1 MRILQNKHRCSRHW
15 NNFPI
20 LGSMKFLLRFFVG
33 LLLIF
38 GIITLLLYVY
48 NFEYILKGIQTTY
61 LSGYTT
67 AYIDDFTEFDNR
79 VIEAGNAPQ
88 PWPQHPNYNQ
98 LQETEEL
105 EQLHEE
111 LETIAFLI
119 IQNDSILFEK
129 YAKNY
134 GPDSRTNSFS
144 MAKSVVAALLG
155 KAMADGHIQGLEQ
168 PVADFFPQ
176 FDKRLTV
183 GDLASMASGLN
194 WDEDYYSPF
203 SMTARAYFDDN
214 LREQI
219 LQLEVVDPPGEEYE
233 YLSGNTQLLAMVLE
247 KATGQTLS
255 SYLSES
261 FWKPMGM
268 ESDALWQLD
277 SEESGMEKA
286 YCCIASNARDF
297 ARFGKLYKDH
307 GKWNGRQLLDSAY
320 VARSIKPRFKEAPQY
335 GYGFWLENFNG
346 KKVFYMRGI
355 LGQFVITV
363 PEDNLIIVRLGH
375 QVGNRPDGQEH
386 SDDFYKYLEEVY
398 EMLETQ

>member
-1 MRILQNKHRCSRHW
+1 CWSMRILQNKHRCSRHW

-144 MAKSVVAALLG
+144 MAKS
-155 KAMADGHIQGLEQ
+155 
-168 PVADFFPQ
+168 
-176 FDKRLTV
+176 
-183 GDLASMASGLN
+183 
-194 WDEDYYSPF
+194 
-203 SMTARAYFDDN
+203 
-214 LREQI
+214 
-219 LQLEVVDPPGEEYE
+219 
-233 YLSGNTQLLAMVLE
+233 
-247 KATGQTLS
+247 
-255 SYLSES
+255 
-261 FWKPMGM
+261 
-268 ESDALWQLD
+268 
-277 SEESGMEKA
+277 
-286 YCCIASNARDF
+286 
-297 ARFGKLYKDH
+297 
-307 GKWNGRQLLDSAY
+307 
-320 VARSIKPRFKEAPQY
+320 
-335 GYGFWLENFNG
+335 
-346 KKVFYMRGI
+346 
-355 LGQFVITV
+355 
-363 PEDNLIIVRLGH
+363 
-375 QVGNRPDGQEH
+375 
-386 SDDFYKYLEEVY
+386 
-398 EMLETQ
+398 